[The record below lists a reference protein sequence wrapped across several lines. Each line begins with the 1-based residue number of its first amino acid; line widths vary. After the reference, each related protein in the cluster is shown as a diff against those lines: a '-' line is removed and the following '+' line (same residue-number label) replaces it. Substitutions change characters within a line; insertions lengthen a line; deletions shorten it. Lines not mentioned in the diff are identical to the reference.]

1 MIYGAFSRRTTTN
14 DYYPLV
20 RLQNSTSTTTTGR
33 HSGGGTSWADI
44 RRLHVPTRTIRTTGG
59 HRQLN
64 EQKQSP
70 RNSAGHRR
78 LKHSIIGVIHV
89 LVCCTGYVAYHVH
102 TCLTQRESGGT
113 GGEDLVRVAI
123 DLYKQYAGCCL
134 VVALICVSLANQSA
148 VTKLITALFDVDRDC
163 QLHFGGQFNLDAQ
176 NGHWLSLV
184 PQLVALVAELQ
195 FIAFTLLIKARYES
209 LNRVL
214 LKWFDF
220 SSNVTERN
228 QINDAAEK
236 SPRCGDGAKLGPV
249 RLKDDGE
256 SCCSKKE
263 NPFDDK
269 HSCGGPDPWWR
280 KEFGHHRTTAMA
292 EMPAETDRLR
302 QLHEVY
308 LRLGR
313 TTRLTNRSF
322 GVQNL
327 ILILYQFVTLVELG
341 YTTAMAMAQSPVP
354 VGVMKVDDDD
364 GGPRANSDDGLIK
377 HLKPLYLV
385 SKVLSLSP
393 FRLIYGPNKGARPSV
408 PGTVQSLA
416 ALVLYGSFHLYSNYN
431 DDFNG
436 SNSGA
441 GSGGQGA
448 TLPVNGT
455 EPNGEGGNFVSV
467 MIDVYSRYSG
477 LGLYWVL
484 VAGAIGNQRILVAS
498 VATLVEVDEIFER
511 QLGISVNNARWKRLI
526 CIQTALIAGLIGV
539 FEWFNCLMYLS
550 DYQPASEFCLPQ
562 CYITLI
568 TSVVG
573 ESQFVGYVK
582 LLEMR
587 LQLIN
592 QLLARLNE
600 LDERGAELNEA
611 FASTTTNRRGRELGL
626 LLRHPAT
633 SEDAVQHA
641 WTLLSGL
648 LWAMVCSY
656 RVFRICNSCNSAK
669 NE

>member
-1 MIYGAFSRRTTTN
+1 
-14 DYYPLV
+14 
-20 RLQNSTSTTTTGR
+20 
-33 HSGGGTSWADI
+33 
-44 RRLHVPTRTIRTTGG
+44 
-59 HRQLN
+59 
-64 EQKQSP
+64 
-70 RNSAGHRR
+70 
-78 LKHSIIGVIHV
+78 
-89 LVCCTGYVAYHVH
+89 
-102 TCLTQRESGGT
+102 
-113 GGEDLVRVAI
+113 
-123 DLYKQYAGCCL
+123 
-134 VVALICVSLANQSA
+134 
-148 VTKLITALFDVDRDC
+148 
-163 QLHFGGQFNLDAQ
+163 
-176 NGHWLSLV
+176 
-184 PQLVALVAELQ
+184 
-195 FIAFTLLIKARYES
+195 
-209 LNRVL
+209 
-214 LKWFDF
+214 
-220 SSNVTERN
+220 
-228 QINDAAEK
+228 
-236 SPRCGDGAKLGPV
+236 
-249 RLKDDGE
+249 
-256 SCCSKKE
+256 
-263 NPFDDK
+263 
-269 HSCGGPDPWWR
+269 
-280 KEFGHHRTTAMA
+280 
-292 EMPAETDRLR
+292 
-302 QLHEVY
+302 
-308 LRLGR
+308 
-313 TTRLTNRSF
+313 
-322 GVQNL
+322 
-327 ILILYQFVTLVELG
+327 
-341 YTTAMAMAQSPVP
+341 
-354 VGVMKVDDDD
+354 MKVDDGD

-455 EPNGEGGNFVSV
+455 APNGEGGNFVSV

-498 VATLVEVDEIFER
+498 VGTLVEVDEIFER

-600 LDERGAELNEA
+600 LDERGEIIQSIKNLYSHLHLLSLNMNKA
-611 FASTTTNRRGRELGL
+611 YGVQLIFTLATLFITVTTLLYHCTMKAIRL

-633 SEDAVQHA
+633 SEDAVQRA

-648 LWAMVCSY
+648 LWAMVCAY

-669 NE
+669 NEAQQIGCLIHGLGIHSKCSDTKAMVKLLSLQLLQQRVDFTACGLFSIDHGLIFNMVGSVTTYILILLQFDIAQNKSDWQMVPQ